1 MIVDAHMH
9 VGHESLISEDML
21 GFVKSKGLW
30 REMHHRLSPEGVV
43 EALDEAEIDQGV
55 IFPLTFSPPDRPWQ
69 VLNDM
74 TATYIQAYP
83 DRLIGFA
90 VVNPREVAQSLAE
103 LERAVD
109 ELGLRGI
116 KLHPSMQ
123 EFYPNDESFFP
134 VYEFAQARGIPVL
147 CHTGA
152 SAASHPDKY
161 SHPLLLDEVAVRF
174 PELYLI
180 LAHAGRPMYAE
191 AALLLRKHSHVYAD
205 LCANVGRRDGEALL
219 AFVLLALKVY
229 AGATDRLLFGSDY
242 PVFWPA
248 DFLGQIRAAVGGG
261 LAQRLG
267 LQTISEGELVMIL
280 GDNVLSILN
289 AFDGGRET
297 CK

>member
-9 VGHESLISEDML
+9 VGRGDLISEDMI

-30 REMHHRLSPEGVV
+30 KEMNHRLSPAGVV
-43 EALDEAEIDQGV
+43 EALDKAGIDRGI
-55 IFPLTFSPPDRPWQ
+55 IFPLTFSPHGKPWQ
-69 VLNDM
+69 TLNDM
-74 TATYIQAYP
+74 TADYVQTYP
-83 DRLIGFA
+83 DRLTGFA
-90 VVNPREVAQSLAE
+90 VLNPQEVAHSVAE

-123 EFYPNDESFFP
+123 EFYPNDEGFFP
-134 VYEFAQARGIPVL
+134 VYEFAQARRIPVL

-174 PELYLI
+174 PELRLI
-180 LAHAGRPMYAE
+180 MAHAGRPMYAE
-191 AALLLRKHSHVYAD
+191 AALLLRKHPHVYAD

-229 AGATDRLLFGSDY
+229 AGATDRLIFGSDY

-248 DFLGQIRAAVGGG
+248 DFLNQVRAAVQGG
-261 LAQRLG
+261 LAQKLG
-267 LQTISEGELVMIL
+267 LQPISEAELDAIL
-280 GDNVLSILN
+280 GGNILSILSIG
-289 AFDGGRET
+289 AVKHET
-297 CK
+297 